1 MAAPGGRGVVDV
13 RIDEAELA
21 RLTRSASGPLV
32 TAMAR
37 LGERATQLAKAAAPV
52 GDRSSKTPEGH
63 PSGWLRSQIGW
74 RLSIEGGQIV
84 VDVISPAV
92 TSPASVIPGEPYAL
106 YIERPELRVHHGGPA
121 WLYAKDGPYLEP
133 SVHRAIAEVFG

>member
-1 MAAPGGRGVVDV
+1 VAAPGGRGVVDV
-13 RIDEAELA
+13 RINEAELA
-21 RLTRSASGPLV
+21 RLTRSASGPV
-32 TAMAR
+32 VMAMAR

-92 TSPASVIPGEPYAL
+92 TSPASVIPGDPYAL
-106 YIERPELRVHHGGPA
+106 YIERPELRVHHGGPD